1 MSTTP
6 KVLRRLLPEPEASPE
21 TPRYIGQHSQ
31 GIGGHYADSY
41 VPSSLRTARAALA
54 AVTSSTGL

>member
-6 KVLRRLLPEPEASPE
+6 NVLRKLLPEPEASPE

-41 VPSSLRTARAALA
+41 IPSTLRSARILQ
-54 AVTSSTGL
+54 GLRF